1 MEKCDSQPGCCEG
14 PQAETPLRP
23 FSCRKDLRMAAKEE
37 KPRARG
43 WTKAARAAFLAKL
56 AETANVAASAREA
69 RMPVSSVYALRL
81 KSPEFRFA
89 WGEALAE
96 GYARLEASLLEAALG
111 KARGTADPD
120 TLKREAARHR
130 LGLSL
135 LAQHRPAVKG
145 MTSLSRPADARQL
158 RARIMDRIALMHQRI
173 ETAKADDAPNG

>member
-1 MEKCDSQPGCCEG
+1 
-14 PQAETPLRP
+14 
-23 FSCRKDLRMAAKEE
+23 MAARKA
-37 KPRARG
+37 KPKGRG

-69 RMPVSSVYALRL
+69 GMPVSSVYALRL
-81 KSPEFRFA
+81 KSPEFRFE

-111 KARGTADPD
+111 KGRGTADPD
-120 TLKREAARHR
+120 ALKREAARHR

-145 MTSLSRPADARQL
+145 MTPSARKVDAGQL
-158 RARIMDRIALMHQRI
+158 KARILDRIALMHQRI
-173 ETAKADDAPNG
+173 EAAKADDAAHG

>member
-1 MEKCDSQPGCCEG
+1 
-14 PQAETPLRP
+14 
-23 FSCRKDLRMAAKEE
+23 MAAKGQRT
-37 KPRARG
+37 KRPG

-69 RMPVSSVYALRL
+69 GMPVSSVYALRL
-81 KSPEFRFA
+81 KSPEFRFE

-111 KARGTADPD
+111 KVRGTADPD
-120 TLKREAARHR
+120 ALKREAARHR

-145 MTSLSRPADARQL
+145 MMPPSRKVDTGQL
-158 RARIMDRIALMHQRI
+158 KARIMDRIALMHQRI
-173 ETAKADDAPNG
+173 EAAKADDAAHG